1 VKDNLVLIIS
11 GASLI
16 YLVTACGPNPVLE
29 NSNNRQTQ
37 QAQETAQVQ
46 TAVFVGTQVGTLVA
60 LQATADTSGILAT
73 QMAQMQQE
81 GRYLQATIDA
91 VTTLGVPLIPRYTP
105 TFSSPN
111 PSSLGS
117 GPVALITPSPS
128 VLNRAYQDIRTATDV
143 DSNGCP
149 VDKRGRFSENIDR
162 VYFTALGAEVAA
174 GTRHQVRWLFEGQVR
189 VESPEWVSDG
199 DYSNICIY
207 FWLSTADTNFEAG
220 LWRAD
225 FLINGE
231 LYVEVP
237 FELCEAGELC

>member
-1 VKDNLVLIIS
+1 LKENLVLIIS

-16 YLVTACGPNPVLE
+16 YLVTACGPNTVLE
-29 NSNNRQTQ
+29 NPESRQLR

-60 LQATADTSGILAT
+60 LQTTADSSGILAT
-73 QMAQMQQE
+73 QMSQMEQE

-105 TFSSPN
+105 TFSNPN
-111 PSSLGS
+111 ASSLSS
-117 GPVALITPSPS
+117 GPAAILSPSPS
-128 VLNRAYQDIRTATDV
+128 VLNRAYQDIRTATEV
-143 DSNGCP
+143 DANGCP

-162 VYFTALGAEVAA
+162 VYFTALGAEVVA
-174 GTRHQVRWLFEGQVR
+174 GTRHQVRWSFEGQQR
-189 VESPEWVSDG
+189 VESVEWVADG

-237 FELCEAGELC
+237 FELCEAGQLC